1 MTNKIYH
8 KKISFSLEISKTED
22 LILTFCPWRAIVW
35 WKRNLFSWRDN
46 YSDAGISYF
55 QQKLSPTPQESERES
70 KYLVISKP
78 LNLHFREGKQR
89 NASVSQPPKQQS
101 KPRQPRSKKTSYK
114 SRERKFDSKSET
126 RQQRICLI
134 FGED

>member
-1 MTNKIYH
+1 MV
-8 KKISFSLEISKTED
+8 KKS
-22 LILTFCPWRAIVW
+22 V
-35 WKRNLFSWRDN
+35 SWRDN

-55 QQKLSPTPQESERES
+55 QHKLSPTPQESERES

-78 LNLHFREGKQR
+78 LNLHIREGKQR
-89 NASVSQPPKQQS
+89 NAVTHPPKQQS
-101 KPRQPRSKKTSYK
+101 KARQARSKKTSYK